1 MISCKIICCNCFF
14 HLCLVEI
21 NGDPRL
27 LDIASEENLITFLR
41 MRDKWWSSSSDNA
54 WYLENWSNF
63 YDNRIFHACHK
74 CIFDALFFTKFRRYY
89 FVHTILSTNGSHLL
103 TTANVFDYPSL
114 KNCLQKHELNFKY
127 WTLVNFWHSCQLN
140 LCFKIINNEFNCL
153 DTTFVIKS
161 EILNKVKFYCL
172 LLAL

>member
-14 HLCLVEI
+14 DLCLVEI

-54 WYLENWSNF
+54 WYLENWNNF

-89 FVHTILSTNGSHLL
+89 FVHTILSTNKSIDHSKCFRL
-103 TTANVFDYPSL
+103 P
-114 KNCLQKHELNFKY
+114 ELEELSSKARAQFQVLNPCKFL
-127 WTLVNFWHSCQLN
+127 TLVS
-140 LCFKIINNEFNCL
+140 
-153 DTTFVIKS
+153 
-161 EILNKVKFYCL
+161 
-172 LLAL
+172 A